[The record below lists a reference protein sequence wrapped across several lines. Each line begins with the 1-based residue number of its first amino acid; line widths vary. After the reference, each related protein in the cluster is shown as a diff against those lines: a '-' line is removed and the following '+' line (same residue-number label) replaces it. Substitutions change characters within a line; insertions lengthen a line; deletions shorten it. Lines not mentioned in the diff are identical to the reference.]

1 MPLHQDLHI
10 DRPLTNYAVE
20 YKNGAFI
27 ASQVAPFVPVNNKS
41 DDFVVFTK
49 ADKFSLPNDLRGP
62 KDEAKETTWGTGS
75 ETYACKDRAL
85 KDFISDAMAANA
97 DVNIN
102 PNERTTGFLVDLLLL
117 GFEKRVRDLAFTYA
131 NYATSG
137 LRVTLAGD
145 DQFSSS
151 ATSDPIGVID
161 TAVNA
166 CFMPANTLI
175 MGKAVY
181 DVLKRHPQLL
191 DHVKG
196 GSTSQNAAKVNLQN
210 MAEIFEVDRI
220 LVGQAKYNTSR
231 KGQTAA
237 YSYLWDDSVVAAYI
251 DPSVTLDNLTAWKTF
266 RWNQESTG
274 AGYKVRRYRDEKRGG
289 GGNVIEAEMSIDEKA
304 ICADLAY
311 IVYDC
316 LA

>member
-1 MPLHQDLHI
+1 MPQHSDLHI

-20 YKNGAFI
+20 YRNAAFI
-27 ASQVAPFVPVNNKS
+27 AAEVAPFVPVNNKS
-41 DDFVVFTK
+41 DSFVTFNK
-49 ADKFSLPNDLRGP
+49 ADKFSLPEDLRGP
-62 KDEAKETTWGTGS
+62 KDEANQATWGTGS
-75 ETYACKDRAL
+75 GSYACKDRAL
-85 KDFISDAMAANA
+85 KDFISDAMLANA
-97 DVNIN
+97 DANIN
-102 PNERTTGFLVDLLLL
+102 PMERTTGFLTDLILL
-117 GFEKRVRDLAFTYA
+117 GFEKRVADLAFTYA

-137 LRVTLAGD
+137 LRVTIAGD
-145 DQFSSS
+145 DQFSSP

-196 GSTSQNAAKVNLQN
+196 GSTSNNAAKVTLQN

-220 LVGQAKYNTSR
+220 LVGASKYNTAK
-231 KGQTAA
+231 KGQTASF
-237 YSYLWDDSVVAAYI
+237 SYLWGDSVVAAYI
-251 DPSVTLDNLTAWKTF
+251 DPAVSLDNLTAWKTF
-266 RWNQESTG
+266 RWIQESTD

-289 GGNVIEAEMSIDEKA
+289 GGNEIEVEMSVDEKA
-304 ICADLAY
+304 VCTDLAY
-311 IVYDC
+311 IIYDC

>member
-1 MPLHQDLHI
+1 MPLHSDLHI

-20 YKNGAFI
+20 YRNEALI
-27 ASQVAPFVPVNNKS
+27 APQVAPFVPVNNKS
-41 DDFVVFTK
+41 DSFVVFTK
-49 ADKFSLPNDLRGP
+49 ADKFSLPADLRGP
-62 KDEAKETTWGTGS
+62 KAEAKETTWGTS
-75 ETYACKDRAL
+75 SDTYACKDRAL
-85 KDFISDAMAANA
+85 KDFISDAMASNA

-102 PNERTTGFLVDLLLL
+102 PNERTVGFLTDLLLL
-117 GFEKRVRDLAFTYA
+117 NFEKRIADLAFTYA

-137 LRVTLAGD
+137 LRTTLTAG
-145 DQFSSS
+145 DQFSSPAS
-151 ATSDPIGVID
+151 SDPIGVVD

-175 MGKAVY
+175 MGKTVY

-196 GSTSQNAAKVNLQN
+196 GSTASAPAKVNLAN
-210 MAEIFEVDRI
+210 MAEIFEVDQI
-220 LVGQAKYNTSR
+220 LIGKAKYNSNM
-231 KGQTAA
+231 KGQTAG
-237 YSYLWDDSVVAAYI
+237 YSNIWGDSIVACYI
-251 DPSVTLDNLTAWKTF
+251 DPSVTLDNLSAFKTF
-266 RWNQESTG
+266 RWIQVSTD

-289 GGNVIEAEMSIDEKA
+289 GGNVIEVEMSVDEKA

-311 IVYDC
+311 IIYDC

>member
-1 MPLHQDLHI
+1 MPLHSDLHI

-20 YKNGAFI
+20 YKNAALI
-27 ASQVAPFVPVNNKS
+27 APEVAPFVPVNNKS

-49 ADKFSLPNDLRGP
+49 ADKFSLPLDLRGP
-62 KDEAKETTWGTGS
+62 KAEAKEVTWGTSTDSYG
-75 ETYACKDRAL
+75 CKDRAL

-102 PNERTTGFLVDLLLL
+102 PMERTVGFLTDLLLL
-117 GFEKRVRDLAFTYA
+117 NFEKRVADLAFTYA

-137 LRVTLAGD
+137 LRVTLSGG
-145 DQFSSS
+145 DQFSSPAS
-151 ATSDPIGVID
+151 SDPIGVVD

-196 GSTSQNAAKVNLQN
+196 GSTTNNAAKVNLAN

-220 LVGQAKYNTSR
+220 LVGKAKYNTSI
-231 KGQTAA
+231 KGQTAG
-237 YSYLWDDSVVAAYI
+237 YSYLWGDSLVAAYI
-251 DPSVTLDNLTAWKTF
+251 DPSVTLDNLSAWKTF
-266 RWNQESTG
+266 RWTQESTG

-289 GGNVIEAEMSIDEKA
+289 GGNEIEVEMSIIEKA
-304 ICADLAY
+304 VCADLAY